1 MTDMNEK
8 VEFSKDLLRGAAEIA
23 AFLLGSR
30 DQRRTIYYLATYSNL
45 PVFKI
50 GSTLCARKSVILK
63 WVEQQE
69 ERRRGILRPHPA

>member
-1 MTDMNEK
+1 MSDTNEE

-30 DQRRTIYYLATYSNL
+30 DQRRTIYYLAAHSNL